1 MKEKIKAAY
10 KKYKALIYIILGII
24 AFILLW
30 WLLSLTLKTS
40 LLPSPLKVIVSLGPL
55 LADSY
60 TYISIGWTLLRL
72 FTSVVVGFVLG
83 SILGIFGAL
92 NKAFYNF
99 MRPFI
104 IVLRTLPTATII
116 YLIIALSRT
125 VIAPFIIVFL
135 IVFPLCYE
143 ALISGIK
150 SIDENIIM
158 ALKIDGTKTIRA
170 IYRIYLPLAWPNL
183 ILGLVSSLGLGMKV
197 CIMAEILSGDNIP
210 GLGRMI
216 YLYYMNV
223 DMDNILAISLIAIIL
238 IGLTDIAIHYA
249 KKLLQKYT
257 TKNG

>member
-10 KKYKALIYIILGII
+10 QRFKAPLFIILGVI
-24 AFILLW
+24 AFFLAW
-30 WLLSLTLKTS
+30 WLLSLILNTS
-40 LLPSPLKVIVSLGPL
+40 LLPSPLKVFLSLGPL
-55 LADSY
+55 LKDSY

-72 FTSVVVGFVLG
+72 FISVVVGFILG
-83 SILGIFGAL
+83 SFLGILGAL

-99 MRPFI
+99 LRPLI

-116 YLIIALSRT
+116 YLIIALTRT
-125 VIAPFIIVFL
+125 VVAPFIIVFL
-135 IVFPLCYE
+135 IVFPICYE
-143 ALISGIK
+143 AIITGIK

-158 ALKIDGTKTIRA
+158 AFKVDGTKTFRA

-197 CIMAEILSGDNIP
+197 CIMAEVLAGDNIP

-216 YLYYMNV
+216 YLSYMNV

-249 KKLLQKYT
+249 KKLLKQYT